1 MPASL
6 TLAIS
11 IITSLLPLVKAGTQ
25 AHADIK
31 AVRDAIKAA
40 QAEGRDLTADEFAAF
55 MAKADAAGSEL
66 AALAAA
72 AEAEATQQGALA

>member
-11 IITSLLPLVKAGTQ
+11 IISSLLPLVKADTQ
-25 AHADIK
+25 ACADIR
-31 AVRDAIKAA
+31 AVRDAIEAA

-55 MAKADAAGSEL
+55 MAKADAAGNEL

-72 AEAEATQQGALA
+72 AELEIPNQGALA

>member
-25 AHADIK
+25 AYADIR
-31 AVRDAIKAA
+31 AARDAIKSA
-40 QAEGRDLTADEFAAF
+40 QAEGRDLTTDEFVAF
-55 MAKADAAGSEL
+55 MAKADSAGGEL

-72 AEAEATQQGALA
+72 AEAEIPNQGAQA

>member
-11 IITSLLPLVKAGTQ
+11 IITSLLPLMKAGTQ
-25 AHADIK
+25 AYADIR
-31 AVRDAIKAA
+31 AARDAIKAA
-40 QAEGRDLTADEFAAF
+40 QAAGRDLTFDEFAAF
-55 MAKADAAGSEL
+55 MAKADAASSEL

-72 AEAEATQQGALA
+72 AEAETTNQGAHA

>member
-25 AHADIK
+25 AYADIK
-31 AVRDAIKAA
+31 AVRDAINAA
-40 QAEGRDLTADEFAAF
+40 HAEGRDLTADEFAAF
-55 MAKADAAGSEL
+55 MAKADAAGTEL
-66 AALAAA
+66 AVLAAA
-72 AEAEATQQGALA
+72 AEAEVTNQGATA

>member
-1 MPASL
+1 MSASL

-25 AHADIK
+25 AYADIK

-40 QAEGRDLTADEFAAF
+40 QAEGRDLTADEFATF
-55 MAKADAAGSEL
+55 MAKADAAGTEL

-72 AEAEATQQGALA
+72 AEAEFPNQGALA

>member
-25 AHADIK
+25 AYADIK

-40 QAEGRDLTADEFAAF
+40 QDEGRDLSADEFAAF
-55 MAKADAAGSEL
+55 MAKTDAAGTDL

-72 AEAEATQQGALA
+72 ADAEIPNQGV

>member
-11 IITSLLPLVKAGTQ
+11 IITSLLPVVKAGTQ
-25 AHADIK
+25 AYADIK
-31 AVRDAIKAA
+31 AARDAINAA
-40 QAEGRDLTADEFAAF
+40 QAEGRDLTTDEFIAF
-55 MAKADAAGSEL
+55 MAKADAAGTEL

-72 AEAEATQQGALA
+72 AEAETTQQGAAA